1 MQFSTFFLA
10 ANSITKFTVSNFQV
24 VETTNLSVACT
35 KFIISNFI
43 LNRFVFF
50 LLQED
55 AKPLRECTFYYLLTH
70 TCNKKYNT
78 LVDIK
83 KILTMHV
90 SFPVDILLFILKT
103 SLYKLSTSY
112 KFSHFFNLFRVSP
125 LDSISEDV
133 VYGLK

>member
-1 MQFSTFFLA
+1 M

-24 VETTNLSVACT
+24 VETTNLYVACT

-70 TCNKKYNT
+70 ACNKKYNT

-90 SFPVDILLFILKT
+90 SFPVDI
-103 SLYKLSTSY
+103 
-112 KFSHFFNLFRVSP
+112 FFVHS
-125 LDSISEDV
+125 
-133 VYGLK
+133 